1 MRMVDEAVKYLVL
14 SYGIV
19 SFCLAFFGVSMF
31 QPPINTFLF
40 LFSILIE
47 IFPIVITEP
56 SYQNPPGT
64 LYYPPSTQDSRQ
76 SIVYPTYGPNL
87 NIPMIPSYHQE
98 LTQQQVQ
105 SQQAL
110 ASEQV
115 KEKEKSSICIQQS
128 Q

>member
-1 MRMVDEAVKYLVL
+1 M
-14 SYGIV
+14 
-19 SFCLAFFGVSMF
+19 
-31 QPPINTFLF
+31 
-40 LFSILIE
+40 
-47 IFPIVITEP
+47 TEP

-105 SQQAL
+105 SQAL

-115 KEKEKSSICIQQS
+115 KQKQTKKEFQALEMKFEIIEIYFECVCLYY
-128 Q
+128 